1 MGLGL
6 QVGVNLANDFHD
18 GVRGVDTAERLGPP
32 RLTSSGLA
40 PARSVLFA
48 ALASVLVAGLS
59 GLALAAVTTW
69 WLVPIGALA
78 MLALW
83 LYSGGPR
90 PYAELGLGEVMV
102 FLFFGVM
109 ATAGSAYV
117 QAETV
122 PAAAWWASVPMG
134 LLAVAILVANN
145 LRDIPTDA
153 VAGKRT
159 LAVRLGDRRTRTLY
173 RVCIV
178 GAFAA
183 IVLGTLVDVLD
194 EGSGLSPWS
203 LLALAAA
210 VAAVGPFQRVG
221 QAEGRDLI
229 PVLVATARLQV
240 VFGALLRARTVD
252 RGGERVSEGD
262 VAFGCAR
269 AVVGRARAERAHG
282 ACSLAGVA
290 FDADRARARAQ
301 RTDSVHV
308 HLDERA
314 QRVLRPRHC
323 EGTGRPVVVACTSGT
338 AAADLFPAV
347 DRSLDG
353 AGPAR
358 APDRRSSARAPRGRC
373 EPDDRPGRAVR
384 TVRAVPRR
392 MRRSQARVPTGRV
405 HELVLESRDV
415 SMGVLA
421 GAGAREPALSG
432 SRSSVPAA

>member
-1 MGLGL
+1 MTRLAVWVQGARPRTLGASITPVVVGTAAAGVFVPWRFVAALLVGLGL
-6 QVGVNLANDFHD
+6 QVGVNLANDYHD
-18 GVRGVDTAERLGPP
+18 GVRGVDTRERLGPP

-40 PARSVLFA
+40 PARSVLI
-48 ALASVLVAGLS
+48 ASLGCVLVAGVS
-59 GLALAAVTTW
+59 GLALAAATTW

-210 VAAVGPFQRVG
+210 VAAVGPLQRVG
-221 QAEGRDLI
+221 QAQGRDLV

-240 VFGALLRARTVD
+240 AFGA
-252 RGGERVSEGD
+252 
-262 VAFGCAR
+262 AFALGLWI
-269 AVVGRARAERAHG
+269 AEA
-282 ACSLAGVA
+282 
-290 FDADRARARAQ
+290 
-301 RTDSVHV
+301 
-308 HLDERA
+308 
-314 QRVLRPRHC
+314 
-323 EGTGRPVVVACTSGT
+323 TS
-338 AAADLFPAV
+338 
-347 DRSLDG
+347 
-353 AGPAR
+353 
-358 APDRRSSARAPRGRC
+358 
-373 EPDDRPGRAVR
+373 
-384 TVRAVPRR
+384 
-392 MRRSQARVPTGRV
+392 
-405 HELVLESRDV
+405 
-415 SMGVLA
+415 
-421 GAGAREPALSG
+421 
-432 SRSSVPAA
+432 

>member
-1 MGLGL
+1 VTRLSVWVQGSRPRTLGASITPVVVGTAAAGVFVPWRFVAALLVGLGL

-40 PARSVLFA
+40 PARSVLIA
-48 ALASVLVAGLS
+48 ALGCILVAGVS

-122 PAAAWWASVPMG
+122 PSAAWWASVPMG
-134 LLAVAILVANN
+134 LLAVAVLVANN

-173 RVCIV
+173 RVCVV

-183 IVLGTLVDVLD
+183 VALGVLVDVPD

-203 LLALAAA
+203 LLALAAT
-210 VAAVGPFQRVG
+210 VAAFGPFERVG

-240 VFGALLRARTVD
+240 VFGALLAL
-252 RGGERVSEGD
+252 GLWI
-262 VAFGCAR
+262 A
-269 AVVGRARAERAHG
+269 
-282 ACSLAGVA
+282 
-290 FDADRARARAQ
+290 DAS
-301 RTDSVHV
+301 T
-308 HLDERA
+308 
-314 QRVLRPRHC
+314 
-323 EGTGRPVVVACTSGT
+323 
-338 AAADLFPAV
+338 
-347 DRSLDG
+347 
-353 AGPAR
+353 
-358 APDRRSSARAPRGRC
+358 
-373 EPDDRPGRAVR
+373 
-384 TVRAVPRR
+384 
-392 MRRSQARVPTGRV
+392 
-405 HELVLESRDV
+405 
-415 SMGVLA
+415 
-421 GAGAREPALSG
+421 
-432 SRSSVPAA
+432 

>member
-1 MGLGL
+1 VNRLAVWVQGARPRTLGASITPVVVGTAAAGVFVPWRFVAALLVGLGL
-6 QVGVNLANDFHD
+6 QVGVNLANDYHD
-18 GVRGVDTAERLGPP
+18 GIRGVDTRERLGPP

-40 PARSVLFA
+40 PARSVLI
-48 ALASVLVAGLS
+48 ASLGCILVAGVS
-59 GLALAAVTTW
+59 GLALAAATTW

-117 QAETV
+117 QAETL
-122 PAAAWWASVPMG
+122 PPAAWWASVPMG

-203 LLALAAA
+203 LFALVAA
-210 VAAVGPFQRVG
+210 VAAVGPFQRVE
-221 QAEGRDLI
+221 QAQGRDLI

-240 VFGALLRARTVD
+240 VFGA
-252 RGGERVSEGD
+252 
-262 VAFGCAR
+262 AFALGLWI
-269 AVVGRARAERAHG
+269 AEA
-282 ACSLAGVA
+282 
-290 FDADRARARAQ
+290 
-301 RTDSVHV
+301 
-308 HLDERA
+308 
-314 QRVLRPRHC
+314 
-323 EGTGRPVVVACTSGT
+323 TS
-338 AAADLFPAV
+338 
-347 DRSLDG
+347 
-353 AGPAR
+353 
-358 APDRRSSARAPRGRC
+358 
-373 EPDDRPGRAVR
+373 
-384 TVRAVPRR
+384 
-392 MRRSQARVPTGRV
+392 
-405 HELVLESRDV
+405 
-415 SMGVLA
+415 
-421 GAGAREPALSG
+421 
-432 SRSSVPAA
+432 

>member
-1 MGLGL
+1 MTRLGVWVQGARPRTLGASVTPVVVGTAAAGVLVAWRFVAALLVGLGM
-6 QVGVNLANDFHD
+6 QVGVNLANDYHD
-18 GVRGVDTAERLGPP
+18 GVRGVDTPERLGPP

-48 ALASVLVAGLS
+48 ALGCILVAGVS
-59 GLALAAVTTW
+59 GLALAAATTW

-122 PAAAWWASVPMG
+122 PPAAWWASVAVG

-173 RVCIV
+173 RVCVV

-183 IVLGTLVDVLD
+183 VVLGALVDVLD

-203 LLALAAA
+203 LLALTAAI
-210 VAAVGPFQRVG
+210 AAVGPFQRVG

-240 VFGALLRARTVD
+240 AFGAMLALGLWIAEART
-252 RGGERVSEGD
+252 
-262 VAFGCAR
+262 
-269 AVVGRARAERAHG
+269 
-282 ACSLAGVA
+282 
-290 FDADRARARAQ
+290 
-301 RTDSVHV
+301 
-308 HLDERA
+308 
-314 QRVLRPRHC
+314 
-323 EGTGRPVVVACTSGT
+323 
-338 AAADLFPAV
+338 
-347 DRSLDG
+347 
-353 AGPAR
+353 
-358 APDRRSSARAPRGRC
+358 
-373 EPDDRPGRAVR
+373 
-384 TVRAVPRR
+384 
-392 MRRSQARVPTGRV
+392 
-405 HELVLESRDV
+405 
-415 SMGVLA
+415 
-421 GAGAREPALSG
+421 
-432 SRSSVPAA
+432 

>member
-1 MGLGL
+1 MTRLAVWVQGARPRTLGASITPVVVGTSAAGVLVAWRFVAALLVGLGM
-6 QVGVNLANDFHD
+6 QIGVNLANDFHD

-40 PARSVLFA
+40 PARSVMFA

-134 LLAVAILVANN
+134 LLAVAILVVNN

-183 IVLGTLVDVLD
+183 IVLGVLVDVLD

-221 QAEGRDLI
+221 QAQGRDLI
-229 PVLVATARLQV
+229 PVLVATARSQV
-240 VFGALLRARTVD
+240 VFGALLALGLWIAEART
-252 RGGERVSEGD
+252 
-262 VAFGCAR
+262 
-269 AVVGRARAERAHG
+269 
-282 ACSLAGVA
+282 
-290 FDADRARARAQ
+290 
-301 RTDSVHV
+301 
-308 HLDERA
+308 
-314 QRVLRPRHC
+314 
-323 EGTGRPVVVACTSGT
+323 
-338 AAADLFPAV
+338 
-347 DRSLDG
+347 
-353 AGPAR
+353 
-358 APDRRSSARAPRGRC
+358 
-373 EPDDRPGRAVR
+373 
-384 TVRAVPRR
+384 
-392 MRRSQARVPTGRV
+392 
-405 HELVLESRDV
+405 
-415 SMGVLA
+415 
-421 GAGAREPALSG
+421 
-432 SRSSVPAA
+432 

>member
-1 MGLGL
+1 VTRLGVWVQGARPRTLGASVTPVVVGTAAAGVLVPWRFVAALLVGLGL

-40 PARSVLFA
+40 PARSVLVA
-48 ALASVLVAGLS
+48 ALGCILVAGVL
-59 GLALAAVTTW
+59 GLALAAATTW

-117 QAETV
+117 QGETV
-122 PAAAWWASVPMG
+122 PNAAWWASVPMG

-159 LAVRLGDRRTRTLY
+159 LAVRLGDRRTRTVY
-173 RVCIV
+173 RACVV

-183 IVLGTLVDVLD
+183 IVLGTLVDALD

-203 LLALAAA
+203 LLAL
-210 VAAVGPFQRVG
+210 VAASAAFGPFQRVG

-229 PVLVATARLQV
+229 PVLISTARLQV
-240 VFGALLRARTVD
+240 VFGALLGLGLWIA
-252 RGGERVSEGD
+252 
-262 VAFGCAR
+262 
-269 AVVGRARAERAHG
+269 
-282 ACSLAGVA
+282 
-290 FDADRARARAQ
+290 DAS
-301 RTDSVHV
+301 T
-308 HLDERA
+308 
-314 QRVLRPRHC
+314 
-323 EGTGRPVVVACTSGT
+323 
-338 AAADLFPAV
+338 
-347 DRSLDG
+347 
-353 AGPAR
+353 
-358 APDRRSSARAPRGRC
+358 
-373 EPDDRPGRAVR
+373 
-384 TVRAVPRR
+384 
-392 MRRSQARVPTGRV
+392 
-405 HELVLESRDV
+405 
-415 SMGVLA
+415 
-421 GAGAREPALSG
+421 
-432 SRSSVPAA
+432 